1 MENKENK
8 TLLILESDARVYCE
22 REKEEKRMELY
33 ADFGAE
39 YLDVPEE

>member
-1 MENKENK
+1 MINNANK

-33 ADFGAE
+33 AEFGPE
-39 YLDVPEE
+39 YLDVPE